1 MKREEEM
8 KIISFVGIKGG
19 IGKTSLCK
27 NFLSKISKRLKETGS
42 DKKVLAIDLDHQC
55 NLTQSN
61 GIYESDGTVVNI
73 FKRTGDVN
81 IHHVSE
87 NIDLIAGAMDLDIIE
102 SELETKAYKDML
114 LYMWLDKHY
123 DDLDLDQYE
132 YVLIDCRPDFSIAT
146 RNAITVSHL
155 LISPII
161 PSKYSLTA
169 RVNIENRLRLYSEEN
184 IDYKTGES
192 NIDAELY
199 YVGNM
204 IKHNTRSSQD
214 LVEDLKDDERVLGF
228 VPHKELFNRSTLLV
242 SDTGVQPSVYDLV
255 ESDERLKREN
265 REFIKQLDEVF
276 DRILEKVDVVA

>member
-1 MKREEEM
+1 M
-8 KIISFVGIKGG
+8 KIISFVDIKGG

-27 NFLSKISKRLKETGS
+27 NFLSKISKKLKTEGS

-73 FKRTGDVN
+73 FKRSGDVN
-81 IHHVSE
+81 IHHVSD
-87 NIDLIAGAMDLDIIE
+87 NVDLIAGAMDLDIIE
-102 SELETKAYKDML
+102 SELETKSYKDML
-114 LYMWLDKHY
+114 LYMWLDRNY
-123 DDLDLDQYE
+123 DSLDLEQYA

-169 RVNIENRLRLYSEEN
+169 RVNIENRLRIYSEEN

-192 NIDAELY
+192 NIDAQLY

-228 VPHKELFNRSTLLV
+228 VPHKELFNKATLMSNEV
-242 SDTGVQPSVYDLV
+242 SVQPSVYDLID
-255 ESDERLKREN
+255 SDERLKREN
-265 REFIKQLDEVF
+265 KDFIKQLDLVF
-276 DRILEKVDVVA
+276 DNILAKADEVA

>member
-1 MKREEEM
+1 M

-27 NFLSKISKRLKETGS
+27 NFLSKISKKLKADGS

-73 FKRTGDVN
+73 FKRSGDVN
-81 IHHVSE
+81 IHHVSD
-87 NIDLIAGAMDLDIIE
+87 NVDLIAGAMDLDIIE
-102 SELETKAYKDML
+102 SELETKSYKDML
-114 LYMWLDKHY
+114 LYMWLDRNY
-123 DDLDLDQYE
+123 DSLDLEQYA

-169 RVNIENRLRLYSEEN
+169 RVNIENRLRIYSEEN

-192 NIDAELY
+192 NIDAQLY

-214 LVEDLKDDERVLGF
+214 LVEDLKDDDRVLGF
-228 VPHKELFNRSTLLV
+228 VPHKELFNKSTLMSNEV
-242 SDTGVQPSVYDLV
+242 GVQPSVYDLI
-255 ESDERLKREN
+255 ENDERLQREN
-265 REFIKQLDEVF
+265 KEFIKQLDQVF
-276 DRILEKVDVVA
+276 DRILEKADQVA

>member
-1 MKREEEM
+1 M

-27 NFLSKISKRLKETGS
+27 NFLSKISKKLKSEGS

-73 FKRTGDVN
+73 FKRSGDVN
-81 IHHVSE
+81 IHHVSD
-87 NIDLIAGAMDLDIIE
+87 NVDLIAGAMDLDIIE
-102 SELETKAYKDML
+102 SELETKSYKDML
-114 LYMWLDKHY
+114 LYMWLDKNY
-123 DDLDLDQYE
+123 DSLDLEQYA

-169 RVNIENRLRLYSEEN
+169 RVNIENRLRIYSEEN

-192 NIDAELY
+192 NIDAQLY

-228 VPHKELFNRSTLLV
+228 VPHKELFNKATLMSNEV
-242 SDTGVQPSVYDLV
+242 GVQPSVYDLID
-255 ESDERLKREN
+255 SDERLKCEN
-265 REFIKQLDEVF
+265 KDFIKQLDLVF
-276 DRILEKVDVVA
+276 DNILVKADEVA

>member
-1 MKREEEM
+1 M

-27 NFLSKISKRLKETGS
+27 NFLSKISKKLKAEGS

-73 FKRTGDVN
+73 FKRSGDVN
-81 IHHVSE
+81 IHHVSD
-87 NIDLIAGAMDLDIIE
+87 NVDLIAGAMDLDIIE
-102 SELETKAYKDML
+102 SELETKSYKDML
-114 LYMWLDKHY
+114 LYIWLDRNY
-123 DDLDLDQYE
+123 DSLDLEQYA

-169 RVNIENRLRLYSEEN
+169 RVNIENRLRIYSEEN

-192 NIDAELY
+192 NIDAQLY

-228 VPHKELFNRSTLLV
+228 VPHKELFNKVTLMSNEV
-242 SDTGVQPSVYDLV
+242 GVQPSVYDLID
-255 ESDERLKREN
+255 SDERLKREN
-265 REFIKQLDEVF
+265 KDFIKQLDLVF
-276 DRILEKVDVVA
+276 DNILAKADEVA

>member
-1 MKREEEM
+1 M

-27 NFLSKISKRLKETGS
+27 NFLSKISKKLKAEGS

-73 FKRTGDVN
+73 FKRSGDVN
-81 IHHVSE
+81 IHHVSD
-87 NIDLIAGAMDLDIIE
+87 NVDLIAGAMDLDIIE
-102 SELETKAYKDML
+102 SELETKSYKDML
-114 LYMWLDKHY
+114 LYMWLDRNY
-123 DDLDLDQYE
+123 DSLDLEQYA

-169 RVNIENRLRLYSEEN
+169 RVNIENRLRIYSEEN

-192 NIDAELY
+192 NIDAQLY

-214 LVEDLKDDERVLGF
+214 LVEDLKDDDRVLGF
-228 VPHKELFNRSTLLV
+228 VPHKELFNKSTLMSNEV
-242 SDTGVQPSVYDLV
+242 GVQPSVYDLI
-255 ESDERLKREN
+255 ENDERLQREN
-265 REFIKQLDEVF
+265 KEFIKQLDQVF
-276 DRILEKVDVVA
+276 DRILEKADQVA

>member
-1 MKREEEM
+1 M

-27 NFLSKISKRLKETGS
+27 NFLSKISKKLKAEGS

-73 FKRTGDVN
+73 FKRSGDVN
-81 IHHVSE
+81 IHHVSD
-87 NIDLIAGAMDLDIIE
+87 NVDLIAGAMDLDIIE
-102 SELETKAYKDML
+102 SELETKSYKDML
-114 LYMWLDKHY
+114 LYMWLDRNY
-123 DDLDLDQYE
+123 DSLDLEQYA

-169 RVNIENRLRLYSEEN
+169 RVNIENRLRIYSEEN

-192 NIDAELY
+192 NIDAQLY

-214 LVEDLKDDERVLGF
+214 LVEDLKDDDRVLGF
-228 VPHKELFNRSTLLV
+228 VPHKELFNKSTLMSNEV
-242 SDTGVQPSVYDLV
+242 GVQPSVYDLI
-255 ESDERLKREN
+255 ENDERLQREN
-265 REFIKQLDEVF
+265 KDFIKQLDQVF
-276 DRILEKVDVVA
+276 DRILEKADQVA

>member
-1 MKREEEM
+1 M

-27 NFLSKISKRLKETGS
+27 NFLSKISKKLKAEGS

-73 FKRTGDVN
+73 FKRSGDVN
-81 IHHVSE
+81 IHHVSD
-87 NIDLIAGAMDLDIIE
+87 NVDLIAGAMDLDIIE
-102 SELETKAYKDML
+102 SELETKSYKDML
-114 LYMWLDKHY
+114 LYMWLDRNY
-123 DDLDLDQYE
+123 DSLDLEQYA

-169 RVNIENRLRLYSEEN
+169 RVNIENRLRIYSEEN

-192 NIDAELY
+192 NIDAQLY

-214 LVEDLKDDERVLGF
+214 LVEDLKDDDRVLGF
-228 VPHKELFNRSTLLV
+228 VPHKELFNKSTLMSNEV
-242 SDTGVQPSVYDLV
+242 GVQPSVYDLI
-255 ESDERLKREN
+255 ENDERLQREN
-265 REFIKQLDEVF
+265 KEFIKQLDQVF
-276 DRILEKVDVVA
+276 DRILEKAD

>member
-1 MKREEEM
+1 M

-27 NFLSKISKRLKETGS
+27 NFLSKISKKLKAEGS

-73 FKRTGDVN
+73 FKRSGDVN
-81 IHHVSE
+81 IHHVSD
-87 NIDLIAGAMDLDIIE
+87 NVDLIAGAMDLDIIE
-102 SELETKAYKDML
+102 SELETKSYKDML
-114 LYMWLDKHY
+114 LYRNY
-123 DDLDLDQYE
+123 DSLDLEQYA

-169 RVNIENRLRLYSEEN
+169 RVNIENRLRIYSEEN

-192 NIDAELY
+192 NIDAQLY

-214 LVEDLKDDERVLGF
+214 LVEDLKDDDRVLGF
-228 VPHKELFNRSTLLV
+228 VPHKELFNKSTLMSNEV
-242 SDTGVQPSVYDLV
+242 GVQPSVYDLI
-255 ESDERLKREN
+255 ENDERLQREN
-265 REFIKQLDEVF
+265 KEFIKQLDQVF
-276 DRILEKVDVVA
+276 DRILEKADQVA